1 MTKSKGLSKDVIN
14 EFIKRGHFTSEQS
27 VKNFISKIKT
37 DEGLDCTQT
46 AVSQVAAKI
55 KGFSI
60 ARRLKKEDKVPSNI
74 SEIVEKY
81 KGKSN
86 KLISASKSSAPNFKR
101 KIKEAQDPLEKES
114 YINASIYPYVFLLEN
129 KLREIILK
137 SFQKNK
143 DWWTN
148 TQVVHK
154 DIQEYAQKI
163 QKAEEKYRWID
174 ARGDHP
180 IYYVNL
186 EHLFKIVEKNWNM
199 FKKIFNDQGHL
210 RTWIAE
216 CVPVRNLIAHN
227 IKTKKPERDD
237 LIRSSRKI
245 CTLINKNKN

>member
-1 MTKSKGLSKDVIN
+1 MTKSKGLSKEIIK
-14 EFIKRGHFTSEQS
+14 EFTKRGHFKSEQA
-27 VKNFISKIKT
+27 VKNFVSTIKT
-37 DEGLDCTQT
+37 NEGLSCTQN
-46 AVSQVAAKI
+46 AVAQVAAKI
-55 KGFSI
+55 KDFSL
-60 ARRLKKEDKVPSNI
+60 ARRLKKEDRVPSNI
-74 SEIVEKY
+74 SEIVERY

-86 KLISASKSSAPNFKR
+86 KGISASKSSAPNFKR
-101 KIKEAQDPLEKES
+101 KIKEAQDPLEKEA
-114 YINASIYPYVFLLEN
+114 YTNASIYHHVFLLEN
-129 KLREIILK
+129 KLRGIILK
-137 SFQKNK
+137 SFQRDK

-148 TQVVHK
+148 IKVVHK

-186 EHLFKIVEKNWNM
+186 EHLFKIVEKNWKM
-199 FKKIFNDQGHL
+199 FEGIFNDQGHL

-245 CTLINKNKN
+245 CTLINKN